1 MIIKREITAL
11 AAGATLNP
19 NNLWSGSA
27 FEYLKGPSFVSL
39 GIVSLTTF
47 ALKGLVSAFY
57 IGSSLIAEEFVVPN
71 NDPAIKGTDSP
82 LISDQFYIQAA
93 GNGGDR
99 VVSTVRNPTAGAI
112 TGTGLLQVVPA
123 GGGRGR

>member
-1 MIIKREITAL
+1 MIIKREGSLTTG
-11 AAGATLNP
+11 AALNP

-27 FEYLKGPSFVSL
+27 FEYLRSPAYVSVGL
-39 GIVSLTTF
+39 TSLTTR
-47 ALKGLVSAFY
+47 ALAGLLTAFY
-57 IGSSLIAEEFVVPN
+57 VGSNLIAEEFTMPN

-99 VVSTVRNPTAGAI
+99 VVSTVRNPTAGTVAFNGI
-112 TGTGLLQVVPA
+112 AQIVPA
-123 GGGRGR
+123 GGGRR